1 MLNSGSPERQCRQL
15 QCEKTLEGVYFATI
29 VGAAVYF
36 LQHAGSFWGGV
47 LGILKAF
54 VWPAFAV
61 YKVLELLNL

>member
-1 MLNSGSPERQCRQL
+1 MENNSSGKNNVNGGGMLG
-15 QCEKTLEGVYFATI
+15 GVYFMTI
-29 VGAAVYF
+29 VGATVYF
-36 LQHAGSFWGGV
+36 LQNAASFWGGV